1 MGGAY
6 YRVVTMRILRA
17 FRRVTMNVRST
28 GVGVDDVVPNAGS
41 DGAGARSIVRGDGTG
56 YIRACC
62 EFFLEPES
70 QQRSSLKRQNAR

>member
-17 FRRVTMNVRST
+17 FRRVTLNVRST
-28 GVGVDDVVPNAGS
+28 GVGVGGIVANAGS
-41 DGAGARSIVRGDGTG
+41 DSAGVRSIVRGNRTG
-56 YIRACC
+56 CIRVCC